1 MAETKR
7 DREAELAALSA
18 EELERRLR
26 EAFFYPDQIDE
37 TVFREL
43 EELREA
49 WEKKRP
55 MEAEYT
61 AEESWARFLED
72 RADELEGILGPETR
86 PAKGR
91 AEREK
96 PRTARLSALLRR
108 GLIAAVIVVL
118 LAGAALAAG
127 PRLWVWVRDWSAA
140 PASFAPAGGEAEGGP
155 IQQALKDLG
164 ITEPVYPSWLP
175 SGFALTE
182 AHVSEDPLLLYE
194 LYTRE
199 DRYISIT
206 ITPVTA
212 VEKAQYPQK
221 DRLPEEYRAGDIAH
235 YLFSNSGSIT
245 GVWYTE
251 NYFVSISG
259 NITARALKRII
270 DSVYTG

>member
-49 WEKKRP
+49 LEKKRP
-55 MEAEYT
+55 TEGEYT

-86 PAKGR
+86 PPQGR
-91 AEREK
+91 AQRGK
-96 PRTARLSALLRR
+96 PRSARLSALLRR
-108 GLIAAVIVVL
+108 GLIAAVVVVL
-118 LAGAALAAG
+118 LAGAVLAAG
-127 PRLWVWVRDWSAA
+127 PKLLVWVRGWSAA
-140 PASFAPAGGEAEGGP
+140 PASFAPAGAEAEGSP
-155 IQQALKDLG
+155 IQQAMKDLG
-164 ITEPVYPSWLP
+164 ITEPLYPSWLP
-175 SGFALTE
+175 SGYALTE
-182 AHVSEDPLLLYE
+182 AHISEDPLLLYE

-212 VEKAQYPQK
+212 VEKARYSRE
-221 DRLPEEYRAGDIAH
+221 D
-235 YLFSNSGSIT
+235 
-245 GVWYTE
+245 
-251 NYFVSISG
+251 
-259 NITARALKRII
+259 
-270 DSVYTG
+270 

>member
-7 DREAELAALSA
+7 DREAELAVLSA
-18 EELERRLR
+18 DELEQRLR
-26 EAFFYPDQIDE
+26 EVFFYPDQIDE

-49 WEKKRP
+49 LEKKRP

-86 PAKGR
+86 PAEGR
-91 AEREK
+91 TEREK

-108 GLIAAVIVVL
+108 GLIAAVIIVL
-118 LAGAALAAG
+118 LAGVALAAG
-127 PRLWVWVRDWSAA
+127 PKLWVWVRDWSAA
-140 PASFAPAGGEAEGGP
+140 PASFAPAGAEAEGGP
-155 IQQALKDLG
+155 IRQALRDLG
-164 ITEPVYPSWLP
+164 ITEPLYPSWLP
-175 SGFALTE
+175 SGYVLTE
-182 AHVSEDPLLLYE
+182 AHISEDPMLLYE

-212 VEKAQYPQK
+212 VEKARYTQ
-221 DRLPEEYRAGDIAH
+221 DDGLAEEYRTGEMAH
-235 YLFSNSGSIT
+235 YLFSNAGSVT
-245 GVWYTE
+245 AVWYTE
-251 NYFVSISG
+251 HYFVSING
-259 NITARALKRII
+259 NIYTRALKRIV
-270 DSVYTG
+270 DSVYAS

>member
-7 DREAELAALSA
+7 DREAELAVLSA
-18 EELERRLR
+18 EELEQRLR

-49 WEKKRP
+49 LEKKRP

-86 PAKGR
+86 PAEGR
-91 AEREK
+91 TEREK

-108 GLIAAVIVVL
+108 GLIAAVIIVL
-118 LAGAALAAG
+118 LAGVALAAG
-127 PRLWVWVRDWSAA
+127 PKLWVWVRDWSAA
-140 PASFAPAGGEAEGGP
+140 PASFAPAGAEAEGGP
-155 IQQALKDLG
+155 IRQALRDLG
-164 ITEPVYPSWLP
+164 ITEPLYPSWLP
-175 SGFALTE
+175 SGYVLTE
-182 AHVSEDPLLLYE
+182 AHISEDPMLLYE

-212 VEKAQYPQK
+212 VEKARYTQ
-221 DRLPEEYRAGDIAH
+221 DDGLAEEYRTGEMAH
-235 YLFSNSGSIT
+235 YLFSNAGSVT
-245 GVWYTE
+245 AVWYTE
-251 NYFVSISG
+251 HYFVSING
-259 NITARALKRII
+259 NIYTRALKRIV
-270 DSVYTG
+270 DSVYAS